1 MVKNSFICGI
11 LYGICLAFLYNI
23 SGQAEK
29 KSLEIDAYK
38 RWKRVE
44 SPNISFSGRWVTY
57 HITPQDYNQKSE
69 KKLYLYDTLKK
80 QYDSIPNIDQ
90 VISLYNDRYLMYE
103 TSDTT
108 GNTHTMLMSLKD

>member
-11 LYGICLAFLYNI
+11 LYGICLAFLCNI

-44 SPNISFSGRWVTY
+44 SPNISSSGDLPCHTTRLQ
-57 HITPQDYNQKSE
+57 PE
-69 KKLYLYDTLKK
+69 KRKEII
-80 QYDSIPNIDQ
+80 SI
-90 VISLYNDRYLMYE
+90 
-103 TSDTT
+103 
-108 GNTHTMLMSLKD
+108 

>member
-11 LYGICLAFLYNI
+11 LYGICLAFLCNI

-44 SPNISFSGRWVTY
+44 SPNISSSGRWVT
-57 HITPQDYNQKSE
+57 
-69 KKLYLYDTLKK
+69 
-80 QYDSIPNIDQ
+80 
-90 VISLYNDRYLMYE
+90 
-103 TSDTT
+103 
-108 GNTHTMLMSLKD
+108 